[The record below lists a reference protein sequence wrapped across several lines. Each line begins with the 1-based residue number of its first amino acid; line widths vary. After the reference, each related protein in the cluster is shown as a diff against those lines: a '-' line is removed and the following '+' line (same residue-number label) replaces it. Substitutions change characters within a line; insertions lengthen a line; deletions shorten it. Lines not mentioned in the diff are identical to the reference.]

1 MTSSLGSDN
10 ADPPRPETI
19 LYAQNHDP
27 FGRKSSF
34 LPRCADNGLCH
45 ADANPVSEVP
55 ESPPSTVK
63 SSGDASV
70 SDKDD
75 DGLMDRCML
84 HDGAKGLLAVPRS
97 KVQTSSGQVAE
108 TSPPQLSRRVIQHAT
123 SSSLYIKVERSKPSS
138 RKRPSCIALE
148 TDEKASGPRI
158 RARARAEASEA
169 SEASSPLPIAR
180 SARPY
185 SAAEDDI
192 LQILVA
198 RGLAWEEIEKE
209 FGLRF
214 AKRTM
219 RSLQMRWSRKLKLTA
234 PSTRCSKRKWS
245 SASL

>member
-1 MTSSLGSDN
+1 VLGSINAENIISLPTEGTYESFSFIIKGRRSTVIFSDTTQGLEIECEMTSSLGSDN

-158 RARARAEASEA
+158 RARLGAKVQPSLAGRKIQT
-169 SEASSPLPIAR
+169 SSHPA
-180 SARPY
+180 
-185 SAAEDDI
+185 
-192 LQILVA
+192 
-198 RGLAWEEIEKE
+198 
-209 FGLRF
+209 
-214 AKRTM
+214 
-219 RSLQMRWSRKLKLTA
+219 
-234 PSTRCSKRKWS
+234 
-245 SASL
+245 